1 MEVIIHRFS
10 NNAYWYKDRIGE
22 PFEVEGSYPD
32 LRRYRVK
39 DTYKTID
46 ICDTTEE
53 WEDELVIKSNNVE
66 GSGIS
71 SHDAY
76 DGLRDFL
83 QENNAPA
90 HLKQKL
96 FVLYEGAAFWD

>member
-1 MEVIIHRFS
+1 MKVTIHRCS
-10 NNAYWYKDRIGE
+10 SSSYWYMGHIE
-22 PFEVEGSYPD
+22 ETFEVENSYPD

-39 DTYKTID
+39 GTYKTID

-53 WEDELVIKSNNVE
+53 WEE
-66 GSGIS
+66 GSMIESSDGSEIT

-96 FVLYEGAAFWD
+96 FILYESAAFWD